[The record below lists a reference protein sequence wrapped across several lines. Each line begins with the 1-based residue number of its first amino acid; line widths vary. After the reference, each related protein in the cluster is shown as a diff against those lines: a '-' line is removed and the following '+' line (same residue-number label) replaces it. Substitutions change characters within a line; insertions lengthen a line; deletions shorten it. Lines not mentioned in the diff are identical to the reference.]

1 MKHTALGFMGVS
13 FLAAFGIERPCSA
26 QVREIRVRPID
37 ESERFGFAQS
47 RKVAVLV
54 GVGKYPTRSRIGE
67 LKYPPRDVDLLAQ
80 VLEKQG
86 YTVVA
91 LKDGEATREAV
102 RNTLKDVGEVLERR
116 EGTLVFYF
124 SGHGWEVED
133 KTASGLTIK
142 RNLLAT
148 VDAGSDN
155 LAGSGLPVD
164 EVIERL
170 QATRAKRRVIWIDAC
185 RNEPGRSVASRT
197 FGTLDK
203 AEGTRVLFATRP
215 GRVSYENDQLQQG
228 VFSHFLV
235 RALRGEAGGPDGLV
249 TYDDVAAFVSE
260 NVENFGL
267 RVGVAQVPYEGGEYR
282 GDFLLARN
290 AGSSPTVVPSSVVPI
305 SPRAPVDRA
314 RQLLEKAKDAMGGA
328 KCAAVKDMTLI
339 SEWKI
344 NGKSSGQSQWIWV
357 APSVTWW
364 KTGRVATYFDGQG
377 GWYGKPS
384 RAMDDS
390 TVARYK
396 ESCIDFRT
404 FFLPSVSPCKIR
416 HIANDTVE
424 IIYPTA
430 RRSDVWKFDA
440 STGLPQKYTSHQ
452 DDEFLGSQSSET
464 RYLSFRD
471 VDGIKVVERMES
483 ESWHGGRRFGPYLI
497 KSDYSLVEVRF
508 NSGIKAEDLARKTK

>member
-260 NVENFGL
+260 NVCVWQVHLAHFGGL
-267 RVGVAQVPYEGGEYR
+267 IW
-282 GDFLLARN
+282 
-290 AGSSPTVVPSSVVPI
+290 PT
-305 SPRAPVDRA
+305 
-314 RQLLEKAKDAMGGA
+314 L
-328 KCAAVKDMTLI
+328 
-339 SEWKI
+339 
-344 NGKSSGQSQWIWV
+344 
-357 APSVTWW
+357 
-364 KTGRVATYFDGQG
+364 
-377 GWYGKPS
+377 
-384 RAMDDS
+384 
-390 TVARYK
+390 
-396 ESCIDFRT
+396 SC
-404 FFLPSVSPCKIR
+404 
-416 HIANDTVE
+416 
-424 IIYPTA
+424 
-430 RRSDVWKFDA
+430 
-440 STGLPQKYTSHQ
+440 
-452 DDEFLGSQSSET
+452 
-464 RYLSFRD
+464 
-471 VDGIKVVERMES
+471 
-483 ESWHGGRRFGPYLI
+483 
-497 KSDYSLVEVRF
+497 
-508 NSGIKAEDLARKTK
+508 